1 MSSGKPVAHFVY
13 FGVMT
18 VAEVL
23 LTLLERGTDASLVA
37 SAKAARRE
45 AEVFAKVFP
54 FGEAAARLWRGQE
67 AWLDNDATRAFEAWR
82 RCVAVASRKGQS
94 FEEAHAR
101 VALARHL
108 PLEDPARWVHQQRA
122 VELFT
127 RLGMRDEQ
135 ARAEALARS

>member
-1 MSSGKPVAHFVY
+1 MV
-13 FGVMT
+13 
-18 VAEVL
+18 
-23 LTLLERGTDASLVA
+23 

-54 FGEAAARLWRGQE
+54 FGRAAARLWRGRE
-67 AWLDNDATRAFEAWR
+67 AWLDGDATRAFEAWR
-82 RCVAVASRKGQS
+82 RCISVASRKGQA

-101 VALARHL
+101 LALARHL
-108 PLEDPARWVHQQRA
+108 PSEDPARCVHQQRA

-135 ARAEALARS
+135 VRAEALAPS